1 MELDQKAKGLKL
13 EEEKED
19 VNGSLQTRLFPQLS
33 SFFLLGEHF
42 ASNRFHAM
50 RITRPQRPNIPRQRK
65 NPIHP
70 KVAARANHA
79 IPHSFIFLE
88 LSLA

>member
-1 MELDQKAKGLKL
+1 MELDQKAKDLKL

-42 ASNRFHAM
+42 AS
-50 RITRPQRPNIPRQRK
+50 
-65 NPIHP
+65 
-70 KVAARANHA
+70 RA
-79 IPHSFIFLE
+79 
-88 LSLA
+88 LAL